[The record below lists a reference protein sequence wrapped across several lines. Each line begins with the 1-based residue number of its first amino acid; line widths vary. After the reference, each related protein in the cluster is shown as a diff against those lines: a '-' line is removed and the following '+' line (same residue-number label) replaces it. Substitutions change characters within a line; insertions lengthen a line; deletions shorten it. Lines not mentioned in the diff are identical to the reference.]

1 MRGYGPK
8 CNREIELLAMGT
20 VPILMEG
27 VDYTNYYEPLVKN
40 VHVFVVKNAKEAADL
55 MNQISPETWQMM
67 SDAGKEWWRRN
78 SSIEGSWSRTKL
90 II

>member
-1 MRGYGPK
+1 
-8 CNREIELLAMGT
+8 MGT

-27 VDYTNYYEPLVKN
+27 VDYTNYYEPLIQN

-55 MNQISPETWQMM
+55 MNTISPEIWQKM

-78 SSIEGSWSRTKL
+78 SSIEGSWSRTKSM
-90 II
+90 I